1 MHRLLAVQKYVFD
14 MLGFAKIGP
23 GRWDHL
29 ERRVRKVALGLR
41 SEPRGEGTGGPK
53 ISNVAEL
60 HGHVAEPNLSRQNST
75 RMQISLATNTKVG
88 ID

>member
-1 MHRLLAVQKYVFD
+1 MFD

-53 ISNVAEL
+53 IRKRKHGSEL
-60 HGHVAEPNLSRQNST
+60 ND
-75 RMQISLATNTKVG
+75 G
-88 ID
+88 IGEDEEGFRDVLDLVREMGNGGGP